1 MVVLGKKKGMN
12 NQWKSKALCVCVC
25 VFFVAIFFKK
35 CFKDYCLFFSKGAGV
50 FNFNCLLVLEFEHP
64 RYLKKSDLIYIL
76 FWGFHV
82 SFLSGRCVVDCS
94 PIQKGNQPLQLM
106 LDSINFGINQW
117 FGSVSV
123 ASAASV

>member
-1 MVVLGKKKGMN
+1 MLSRVKKQGFNGKVRH
-12 NQWKSKALCVCVC
+12 SVCVC
-25 VFFVAIFFKK
+25 FFLFLWRYFFKT

-64 RYLKKSDLIYIL
+64 RYLKKVGSCTYAIL
-76 FWGFHV
+76 GIPCQFF
-82 SFLSGRCVVDCS
+82 SGRCVVDCS

>member
-1 MVVLGKKKGMN
+1 M
-12 NQWKSKALCVCVC
+12 
-25 VFFVAIFFKK
+25 
-35 CFKDYCLFFSKGAGV
+35 
-50 FNFNCLLVLEFEHP
+50 
-64 RYLKKSDLIYIL
+64 
-76 FWGFHV
+76 
-82 SFLSGRCVVDCS
+82 DCS